1 MILDLTDVCS
11 CENKELTKE
20 AVIELTSFDSKLGV
34 FPFIEKKPFRR
45 GRDRRAER
53 LPDRGE
59 RREPVREADRALCGS

>member
-34 FPFIEKKPFRR
+34 FPFIEKGFTDSRR
-45 GRDRRAER
+45 NGRKD
-53 LPDRGE
+53 
-59 RREPVREADRALCGS
+59 SNTM

>member
-34 FPFIEKKPFRR
+34 FPFIEKKPFELRIVNEENN
-45 GRDRRAER
+45 D
-53 LPDRGE
+53 L
-59 RREPVREADRALCGS
+59 LIH